1 MLKLGLSDAC
11 VRAHMRTYVRT
22 CVRICVL
29 SLLCQHSKEPTHS
42 NTLPTAGDLILEVL
56 ERAARTGDVKDRLQA
71 FNATLLAIHVS
82 SHDDEVCAYSVMRL
96 LGEACKSND

>member
-1 MLKLGLSDAC
+1 M
-11 VRAHMRTYVRT
+11 RAY
-22 CVRICVL
+22 VRICARTCARACVYACC
-29 SLLCQHSKEPTHS
+29 LCYVSIPKSQHHS

-56 ERAARTGDVKDRLQA
+56 ERAAGTGDVKDRLQA

>member
-1 MLKLGLSDAC
+1 MAPSSYMNLEKMQHWPHLP
-11 VRAHMRTYVRT
+11 HMP
-22 CVRICVL
+22 
-29 SLLCQHSKEPTHS
+29 HSHP
-42 NTLPTAGDLILEVL
+42 GDLILELL

-82 SHDDEVCAYSVMRL
+82 SHDEVCAYSVMRL

>member
-1 MLKLGLSDAC
+1 MSLSWSLCEDSIASY
-11 VRAHMRTYVRT
+11 VAPSSYMSLEKMQHWPHLPHMP
-22 CVRICVL
+22 
-29 SLLCQHSKEPTHS
+29 HSHP
-42 NTLPTAGDLILEVL
+42 GDLILEVL